1 MLIRRLPKQFFDNTP
16 AFLKAMIADP
26 ELHPEIRNNS
36 LTVYY
41 RGAALIRDLRVSGNE
56 FTASVN
62 YKYIPIRTPERPS
75 SVPLVSTNGSLDFDC
90 DPHALAIGQSNRDVL
105 TAYKRMIRSVH
116 RSSPECKIVHEIVC
130 RTKNLIVD
138 QEIEFQQPG
147 ESSPDKIDICHY
159 DSVLNCLA
167 FVEVKGLHDGRL
179 YSKTRDLPEVVD
191 QLRRYRERIAED
203 RKRTS
208 KALQNVVAI
217 KRQLGLKGRLKGV
230 PANEP
235 LRLLRKPVLLIGDCT
250 RSDVQ
255 QIINGRGTWKPLVD
269 ALGDEAAGLIL
280 CGKSGGDLDLSEG
293 RQKLVF
299 DTACD

>member
-1 MLIRRLPKQFFDNTP
+1 MLIRRLPKQFFDNKPT
-16 AFLKAMIADP
+16 FLEAMIADP

-36 LTVYY
+36 LTVYF

-62 YKYIPIRTPERPS
+62 YKYIPIRKPDRPS
-75 SVPLVSTNGSLDFDC
+75 SVPLVSTNGRLEFDC
-90 DPHALAIGQSNRDVL
+90 DPHALAIGQGNLDVL

-130 RTKNLIVD
+130 RTNNLIVD

-167 FVEVKGLHDGRL
+167 FVEVKGLHDDRL

-191 QLRRYRERIAED
+191 QLRRYKDRIAED
-203 RKRTS
+203 REETLN
-208 KALQNVVAI
+208 ALQNVVAI
-217 KRQLGLKGRLKGV
+217 KRRLGLADRLIGIPNEV
-230 PANEP
+230 PR
-235 LRLLRKPVLLIGDCT
+235 RLLKKPVLVIGDCSN
-250 RSDVQ
+250 SDVR
-255 QIINGRGTWKPLVD
+255 QIKNGDGNWKPLMD
-269 ALGDEAAGLIL
+269 ALRAEAAGLIL
-280 CGKSGGDLDLSEG
+280 CGTNGCNLDLSKG
-293 RQKLVF
+293 SQTLVF
-299 DTACD
+299 DTVCD